1 MTSTL
6 MIYTSP
12 FINYMPNILYTCPTI
27 LSQVSQHLKYK
38 LTLIRI
44 IYNHLNLKL
53 LNLLFDSEVKA

>member
-27 LSQVSQHLKYK
+27 LSQVSQHL
-38 LTLIRI
+38 I
-44 IYNHLNLKL
+44 
-53 LNLLFDSEVKA
+53 